1 LPLRRSSWYR
11 RAGFDGG
18 ALALPFIISKQEGL
32 LTMAAVCDICGKHPG
47 FGMSV
52 SFSHKRNP
60 RRWNP
65 NVQRIRIL
73 EGRRPVRRNVC
84 TSCIKA
90 NKVQRAI

>member
-1 LPLRRSSWYR
+1 
-11 RAGFDGG
+11 
-18 ALALPFIISKQEGL
+18 
-32 LTMAAVCDICGKHPG
+32 MAAVCDICGKHPG

-73 EGRRPVRRNVC
+73 EGRTPVRRNVC

>member
-1 LPLRRSSWYR
+1 V
-11 RAGFDGG
+11 
-18 ALALPFIISKQEGL
+18 LPFRGFPGDVLTSSTMSSKQEGFP
-32 LTMAAVCDICGKHPG
+32 TMAAVCDICGKHPG

-65 NVQRIRIL
+65 NIQRIRIL
-73 EGRRPVRRNVC
+73 EGRTPVRRNVC

-90 NKVQRAI
+90 NKVRRAV